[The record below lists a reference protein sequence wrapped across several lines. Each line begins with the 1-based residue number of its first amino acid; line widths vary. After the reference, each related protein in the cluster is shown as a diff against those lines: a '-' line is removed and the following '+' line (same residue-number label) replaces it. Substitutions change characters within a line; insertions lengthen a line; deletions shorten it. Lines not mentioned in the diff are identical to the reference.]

1 MRIWDVATGEVLST
15 IGAHDGN
22 VRAIAFSPDGK
33 LMATASHD
41 WTIKIWDA
49 P

>member
-1 MRIWDVATGEVLST
+1 LQVWDVPTGSVLST
-15 IGAHDGN
+15 IAAHDSN

-41 WTIKIWDA
+41 YTIKIWSS

>member
-1 MRIWDVATGEVLST
+1 MIA
-15 IGAHDGN
+15 AHDGN

-33 LMATASHD
+33 LMATAGHD
-41 WTIKIWDA
+41 WTVRIWDA